1 MRIYFNIL
9 FLIINLSFLAQQE
22 TSKGELF
29 VTNNFNNESGLVIK
43 WISNRIYFP
52 EGSDVYR
59 KSNNSSDWVK
69 INNAPVKFIKNN
81 PNPDLLTNEEN
92 EFYKLVSTKPYDEFM
107 KDFSRIF
114 VVIKAI
120 YSPQMAKLLGIT
132 YYDKTAVV
140 GQTYQYKV
148 IGHLKNEDVEV
159 GISSPFI
166 CNAYKQINPPDS
178 LNIERY
184 KEQCEIF
191 WKPDIYRYYGV
202 EIYRKE
208 NDSVFELITKTP
220 RTLQKTKDKKG
231 KFHYPDINYI
241 DKTIDPK
248 SNYVYKFVAIDYF
261 GQKSFESKEISVP
274 FIDFDPPTAPFGLIP
289 TNHDSRL
296 TVDLK
301 WNAIEETDLV
311 GFNVHRSQVLEGPY
325 EVVNKKT
332 LTPEVR
338 TFVDKVPNPGHY
350 YYYCSSSD
358 LSGNVSN
365 SGKIY
370 IQIRDMEPPSTPLG
384 LTTATEPGLIILKW
398 ESNTEKDLKGYFIQR
413 SLNDDNNE
421 DNHFININTVPI
433 DSNNFT
439 QKLSKN
445 VSNKFVYRIVAVD
458 TSYNLS
464 KPSINSLAQM
474 PDVTP
479 PHNPVIKSVEFS
491 EDNIIIEW
499 TPNVETDLLGY
510 DLYRKF
516 KKDSIYNKVNSLLI
530 PANVIKYTDRTS
542 KEGEQYQYSLK
553 AIDINQNESS
563 YSNQFFGENPKKKLT
578 SSIKFETEKLNVK
591 KKQIQLVWNL
601 ENPDLPIQ
609 GYVVFK
615 ENQNKLFLPYI
626 KLSKNNTL
634 VEKVSPGIYRYQ
646 VRAYTMEGLVIKSE
660 IKEFEL
666 IDNTK

>member
-1 MRIYFNIL
+1 
-9 FLIINLSFLAQQE
+9 
-22 TSKGELF
+22 
-29 VTNNFNNESGLVIK
+29 
-43 WISNRIYFP
+43 
-52 EGSDVYR
+52 
-59 KSNNSSDWVK
+59 
-69 INNAPVKFIKNN
+69 
-81 PNPDLLTNEEN
+81 
-92 EFYKLVSTKPYDEFM
+92 
-107 KDFSRIF
+107 
-114 VVIKAI
+114 
-120 YSPQMAKLLGIT
+120 
-132 YYDKTAVV
+132 
-140 GQTYQYKV
+140 
-148 IGHLKNEDVEV
+148 
-159 GISSPFI
+159 
-166 CNAYKQINPPDS
+166 
-178 LNIERY
+178 
-184 KEQCEIF
+184 
-191 WKPDIYRYYGV
+191 
-202 EIYRKE
+202 
-208 NDSVFELITKTP
+208 
-220 RTLQKTKDKKG
+220 
-231 KFHYPDINYI
+231 
-241 DKTIDPK
+241 
-248 SNYVYKFVAIDYF
+248 
-261 GQKSFESKEISVP
+261 
-274 FIDFDPPTAPFGLIP
+274 
-289 TNHDSRL
+289 
-296 TVDLK
+296 
-301 WNAIEETDLV
+301 
-311 GFNVHRSQVLEGPY
+311 
-325 EVVNKKT
+325 
-332 LTPEVR
+332 
-338 TFVDKVPNPGHY
+338 
-350 YYYCSSSD
+350 
-358 LSGNVSN
+358 
-365 SGKIY
+365 
-370 IQIRDMEPPSTPLG
+370 MEPPSAPVG

-413 SLNDDNNE
+413 SLNDDNNK

-499 TPNVETDLLGY
+499 IPNVETDLLGY

-542 KEGEQYQYSLK
+542 KEGDQYHYSLK

-563 YSNQFFGENPKKKLT
+563 FSNQFFGENPKKKLT